1 MELLR
6 PARKSIRRG
15 LIVVAGVA
23 LFGAGLALADS
34 QVVTMTATGPQPAR
48 VTVNWGDTVN
58 FVNADSS
65 AHSLSSTDPE
75 IGTVTVAPSQTLPI
89 TFAGKVGARAYV
101 MSGKPK
107 SFYGPA
113 VVVALNGTLDLT
125 ASTGVV
131 RYGQSTQLLGHLVL
145 QPGAAVSIQQRP
157 LNRYGNGNGVWT
169 VVAGPFPTLGSG
181 GFSYGTTPSASAE
194 YEAVAAAGQ
203 LVSKPVK
210 VGVTPFIAF
219 TAPRRVKA
227 GQVFTIRIS
236 VRPAKATRTVDL
248 EAYVPRQKRFHA
260 LGHVRLTSAGKGVAR
275 VTLQAGRTTLR
286 LAVPSSGMATGF
298 VSGATK
304 AFVVTSS

>member
-1 MELLR
+1 
-6 PARKSIRRG
+6 
-15 LIVVAGVA
+15 
-23 LFGAGLALADS
+23 
-34 QVVTMTATGPQPAR
+34 
-48 VTVNWGDTVN
+48 
-58 FVNADSS
+58 
-65 AHSLSSTDPE
+65 
-75 IGTVTVAPSQTLPI
+75 
-89 TFAGKVGARAYV
+89 

-125 ASTGVV
+125 ASTAVV

-157 LNRYGNGNGVWT
+157 LNRYGNGTGVWT

-203 LVSKPVK
+203 LVSKPIK
-210 VGVTPFIAF
+210 VGVTPFVAF

-227 GQVFTIRIS
+227 GQVFTIRVSI
-236 VRPAKATRTVDL
+236 RPAKATRTVDL
-248 EAYVPRQKRFHA
+248 EAYVPKQKRFHA
-260 LGHVRLTSAGKGVAR
+260 LGHVRLTSAGTGVAR
-275 VTLQAGRTTLR
+275 LTLQPGRTMLR
-286 LAVPSSGMATGF
+286 LSVPSSGIATGF